1 MREPWTLIKQ
11 GKKFDEHCNFDGGSN
26 FSRCV
31 KEGTLLKVINLMKV
45 ATLAKEWIFTS
56 KIALK
61 KVVILTWEGDL
72 MQVRDLTK
80 EETMI
85 IYFRIFYQR
94 RKFDEGNNSN
104 QRCNSN

>member
-1 MREPWTLIKQ
+1 
-11 GKKFDEHCNFDGGSN
+11 
-26 FSRCV
+26 
-31 KEGTLLKVINLMKV
+31 
-45 ATLAKEWIFTS
+45 
-56 KIALK
+56 
-61 KVVILTWEGDL
+61 